1 MELNP
6 NHRTTQAVSDQWH
19 KFLAILMLKLGHNH
33 LVISESDVA
42 DFMNSGFG
50 AVTVKD
56 GEHGDGC
63 LHFRLVSMSEA
74 ERLAREEGGLPA

>member
-6 NHRTTQAVSDQWH
+6 NHPTTQAVSGEWH

-33 LVISESDVA
+33 LVITETDVQEFV
-42 DFMNSGFG
+42 DSGFG

-56 GEHGDGC
+56 GENGDGH
-63 LHFRLVSMSEA
+63 LHFRLVSMADA

>member
-6 NHRTTQAVSDQWH
+6 NHPVTQEVSGQWH
-19 KFLAILMLKLGHNH
+19 KFLAVLMLKLGHNH
-33 LVISESDVA
+33 LVISPADIE
-42 DFMNSGFG
+42 DFMQSGFG

-63 LHFRLVSMSEA
+63 LHFRLVSMAEA